1 MPRLRIT
8 EIEPDSP
15 AQRLGLQP
23 GDLIYSCNGKQIEM
37 MHRLAEART
46 GCDESAL
53 VVIRKDGAFAVDVPS
68 GPLGIV
74 TQDIPMNKDEAQA
87 LFRSALA
94 QLPITTTD
102 LLPGQQILEVLD
114 VVTAENALNVTVFA
128 DFLMG
133 ITDVGAG
140 RNATMQLAIRKARG
154 ACLMELR
161 EEALLLG
168 GNAVIGVYVQYVQ
181 FTGGSKSI
189 VLMAASGTAV
199 RAERLP

>member
-8 EIEPDSP
+8 EIEPGST
-15 AQRLGLQP
+15 AQRLGLRP
-23 GDLIYSCNGKQIEM
+23 GDVIYSCNGKPIEM
-37 MHRLAEART
+37 MHRLAEARS
-46 GCDESAL
+46 GADESAL
-53 VVIRKDGAFAVDVPS
+53 VLIRDDGAYAVDAPP

-74 TQDIPMNKDEAQA
+74 TEDIPLGKDEALA
-87 LFRSALA
+87 LFRAALA
-94 QLPITTTD
+94 KLPITTTD
-102 LLPGQQILEVLD
+102 ALPGYRVTDVLD
-114 VVTAENALNVTVFA
+114 VVTAENALNVTVFS

-133 ITDVGAG
+133 ITEVAAG

-168 GNAVIGVYVQYVQ
+168 GNAVIGVHVQYVQ

-189 VLMAASGTAV
+189 ILLAASGTAV
-199 RAERLP
+199 RVERA